1 LKGKKPVLRVSYIS
15 QISWCQRKA
24 QLLLQ
29 GRLVEEETEAMREG
43 REVASRFGFDE
54 EVLVRRDFGDFV
66 VEGHVDKVDNSDV
79 IEFKV
84 HRGTYPLRFLLATAH
99 AQANLYG
106 FLKGAETYSIIVY
119 LPKEARMLH
128 FGEEVNPFRAQRM
141 IAMGWFLFQ
150 GIFQPI
156 PTTYRWKCRVC
167 QARKQ
172 GLCKGC

>member
-1 LKGKKPVLRVSYIS
+1 
-15 QISWCQRKA
+15 
-24 QLLLQ
+24 LLQ
-29 GRLVEEETEAMREG
+29 GKLVEEETEAMKEG
-43 REVASRFGFDE
+43 KEVASRYGFDE

-66 VEGHVDKVDNSDV
+66 VEGHIDRLDNSDV
-79 IEFKV
+79 IEFKT

-106 FLKGAETYSIIVY
+106 FLKDAETYSILVY
-119 LPKEARMLH
+119 LSKEDRLLH

-141 IAMGWFLFQ
+141 IAMAWFLYR

-172 GLCKGC
+172 GLCEGRKF